1 MHYDYLVDASGEAC
15 PMPLLKA
22 KMKLNKMDV
31 GECVKVVASDESS
44 VRDFASFISLTAHEL
59 KQAPISTPH
68 TDEPDSGQSQY
79 VYYIIKR

>member
-1 MHYDYLVDASGEAC
+1 MRYDYLVDASGEAC

-22 KMKLNKMDV
+22 KMQLNKMAV

-44 VRDFASFISLTAHEL
+44 VRDFASFIALTAHEL
-59 KQAPISTPH
+59 SQESMS
-68 TDEPDSGQSQY
+68 DLGQPQF